1 MKNLHF
7 GAGNIGRGFIG
18 ELLNKSGY
26 HITFVD
32 INKEVVNDL
41 KYRDIY
47 TIKILDENIEEIEL
61 NNFDALNIAEEKEE
75 LYKAIGEVE
84 LVTTSIG
91 PNVLPIIAKDIAEG
105 LKLKVANNNTKLLDI
120 IACENMIEGSDFLK
134 QEIYKQLTAEEQ
146 KFVEAY
152 VGFPNSAVDRIVP
165 AQKHDD
171 VLLVEVEKFCEW
183 VIEEDKIKVEKN
195 KNIENVHYV
204 KDLNPFIERKLFTV
218 NTGHAALSYIANYLG
233 IELVSDGAK
242 HTEVRKDFIAVLEET
257 SALLEKKW
265 GFSKEEMTAY
275 RNKTIKRFENPRIV
289 DNVSRIC
296 RTPIRKLGYNERFIK
311 PIRETEELGLSNSA
325 LLKACSYILT
335 FKSIE
340 DEQSL
345 KLEKLIIEKG
355 VVETLREVTELTDE
369 VLLNKIKD
377 SYEKLI

>member
-41 KYRDIY
+41 KHRDTY

-120 IACENMIEGSDFLK
+120 IACENMIAGSDFLK

-146 KFVEAY
+146 KFVAAC

-165 AQKHDD
+165 AQKHED

-195 KNIENVHYV
+195 KNIENVYYV

-345 KLEKLIIEKG
+345 KLAELIVEKG

-369 VLLNKIKD
+369 VLLDKIKD